1 MNVLPGD
8 GPPPHL
14 WLWEKPAMRAALARH
29 DVSEVYR
36 LLGAAGV
43 SQRRIAALTCQSQS
57 EISDIV
63 QGRQVQAYDVL
74 ARIADGLG
82 IPRGYMGLA
91 YSPTSQQFADH
102 NISTTHK
109 DDHMERRMFLGLI
122 SKIVMGAGLTAAE
135 IDLITVHPRTTPV
148 PRRVGAAEVT
158 ELRTLT
164 EALRSY
170 DAGHGGGS
178 CRDAI
183 LAHTSWAEAMLS
195 ADMTDTVR
203 ADLLSAVTDLK
214 TVAGWT
220 AHDLGLAQ
228 EARSYIAQAVQTAK
242 EADDPGHTAIALHHL
257 GRVPLDNGDST
268 EALKVFQLGQI
279 SAQDSR
285 SNSIVSLLLVDQ
297 AMAYAQLR
305 DARQA
310 TMALRRAEDEFAHA
324 NHDEDP
330 VFLRFF
336 DRGALET
343 HAARMHSALGLTD
356 EGHREEAVKRLQR
369 AITEAPAV
377 RARQRAFNLAW
388 LATCHLA
395 DGDIAAGTALG
406 AQALDAV
413 RDLRSVRILDHLA
426 PLQAQA
432 ERHNRNTD
440 AVHLAHE
447 IHQVR
452 TSV

>member
-1 MNVLPGD
+1 
-8 GPPPHL
+8 
-14 WLWEKPAMRAALARH
+14 
-29 DVSEVYR
+29 
-36 LLGAAGV
+36 
-43 SQRRIAALTCQSQS
+43 
-57 EISDIV
+57 
-63 QGRQVQAYDVL
+63 
-74 ARIADGLG
+74 
-82 IPRGYMGLA
+82 
-91 YSPTSQQFADH
+91 
-102 NISTTHK
+102 
-109 DDHMERRMFLGLI
+109 MERRMFLGLI
-122 SKIVMGAGLTAAE
+122 SKIVMGASLTAAE
-135 IDLITVHPRTTPV
+135 IDLITVHPQTTPA
-148 PRRVGAAEVT
+148 PQRVGATEVS

-164 EALRSY
+164 EALRAY
-170 DAGHGGGS
+170 DAAHGGGS

-183 LAHTSWAEAMLS
+183 LAHTRWAEAMLN
-195 ADMTDTVR
+195 ADMTDPVR

-242 EADDPGHTAIALHHL
+242 DADDPGHTAIALHHL
-257 GRVPLDNGDST
+257 GRVPLDNGDPT
-268 EALKVFQLGQI
+268 EALKLFQLGQI

-285 SNSIVSLLLVDQ
+285 SSSIVSLLLVDQ
-297 AMAYAQLR
+297 AMAYAHVG

-310 TMALRRAEDEFAHA
+310 TTALRRAEDEYAHA

-343 HAARMHSALGLTD
+343 HAARTHSALGLTD
-356 EGHREEAVKRLQR
+356 GGHREEAVKRLQR
-369 AITEAPAV
+369 AIAEAPTA

-395 DGDIAAGTALG
+395 DGDTTTGTALG

-432 ERHNRNTD
+432 QRHSRAAD
-440 AVHLAHE
+440 ADHLAHE
-447 IHQVR
+447 IRRLR
-452 TSV
+452 TSA